1 MSPRGL
7 PRDNRCQRS
16 IQIYYSR
23 LTPFLFYLIVT
34 YANDA
39 PACNYR
45 KLKIDTLEKDAMK
58 TPSNPQEILA
68 LSRNFMECR
77 LLLTGAEIDIF
88 TRLAEPASSMD
99 LAEKQGWRERPLTVF
114 LDALTAMGL
123 LVKKDGLY
131 RTDSELL
138 PLLRSDSPR
147 TVLPMIRHAATLWQ
161 RWSNLTHIVTETGGV
176 ESNGT
181 LFEDPEEKKAFIGAM
196 HVVGSQH
203 APKIVQ
209 AINPGTAQ
217 QLIDVGGGSGTYT
230 IAFLEASPE
239 MSATLFD
246 LPDVVS
252 MGRARITNAGLMD
265 RVKIVAGN
273 FYADDLPAGHDLA
286 LVSAIIHM
294 NSLEQN
300 VDLYKKIFD
309 ALVPGGRIVIRD
321 HVMKPDRN
329 TPKSGALFAVNMLV
343 GTPGG
348 GTYTYDEIKTGLTAA
363 GFEKVTLIQEGEAMM
378 GLVEAFRPL

>member
-1 MSPRGL
+1 M
-7 PRDNRCQRS
+7 N
-16 IQIYYSR
+16 
-23 LTPFLFYLIVT
+23 
-34 YANDA
+34 
-39 PACNYR
+39 
-45 KLKIDTLEKDAMK
+45 

-99 LAEKQGWRERPLTVF
+99 LAEKHGWHERPLTVL

-123 LVKKDGLY
+123 LIKKDGLY
-131 RTDSELL
+131 RTDSGLL
-138 PLLRSDSPR
+138 PFLRSDSSR
-147 TVLPMIRHAATLWQ
+147 TVLPMIRHAATIWQ
-161 RWSNLTHIVTETGGV
+161 SWSNLTRIVTETGGV

-196 HVVGSQH
+196 HVVGSLH

-209 AINPGTAQ
+209 AINPGSAQ
-217 QLIDVGGGSGTYT
+217 RLIDVGGASGTYT

-252 MGRARITNAGLMD
+252 MGRARITDAGLGD
-265 RVKIVAGN
+265 RVTIVAGN
-273 FYADDLPAGHDLA
+273 FYTDALPAGHDLA

-300 VDLYKKIFD
+300 VDLYRKIFD

-321 HVMKPDRN
+321 HVMKPDRT
-329 TPKSGALFAVNMLV
+329 TPKSGALFAVNMLA

-363 GFEKVTLIQEGEAMM
+363 GFENVNLIQQSEAMM